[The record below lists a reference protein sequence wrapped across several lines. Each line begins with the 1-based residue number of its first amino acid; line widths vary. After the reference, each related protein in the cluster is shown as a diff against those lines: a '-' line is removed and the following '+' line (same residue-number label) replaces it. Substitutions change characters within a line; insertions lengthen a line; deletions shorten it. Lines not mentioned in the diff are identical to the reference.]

1 LILVLIPLLQRATH
15 WVAARTGEFSARLIH
30 SKPMRRPS
38 TGSLTTSGKERVFP
52 LRGRITRQLCGCCI
66 ARLLVFATED
76 RNRPI
81 LLHVDSTGGQ
91 ISSALNIISTM
102 NGIRTPIATFFGPL
116 VEGTAVVIGSHG
128 LRGFRL
134 APPNVRLSFKT
145 FVQEVTAGDHV
156 ASMLPLLS
164 EVLARD
170 TNQSE
175 ARVMAWLRDGAEFN
189 ARQAMEAGLI
199 DAISSAPM
207 LPPE

>member
-1 LILVLIPLLQRATH
+1 
-15 WVAARTGEFSARLIH
+15 
-30 SKPMRRPS
+30 MRRPS
-38 TGSLTTSGKERVFP
+38 TGSLTTAGKERVFP

-76 RNRPI
+76 RTRPI

-128 LRGFRL
+128 LRGFRV
-134 APPNVRLSFKT
+134 APPGVRLSFKT
-145 FVQEVTAGDHV
+145 LAQEVAASSQV

-164 EVLARD
+164 EVLAKD
-170 TNQSE
+170 TNQGE
-175 ARVMAWLRDGAEFN
+175 ARVMAWLRDGSEFN
-189 ARQAMEAGLI
+189 ARQALEAGLV
-199 DAISSAPM
+199 DAISSAPV
-207 LPPE
+207 LPPG